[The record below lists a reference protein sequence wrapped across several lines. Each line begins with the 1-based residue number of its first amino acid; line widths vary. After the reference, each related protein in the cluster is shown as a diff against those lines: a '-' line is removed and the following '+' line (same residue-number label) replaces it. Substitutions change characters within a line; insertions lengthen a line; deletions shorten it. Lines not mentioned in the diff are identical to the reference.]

1 MNGEIVDLNGERL
14 STPPTQQD
22 HISKIMQASEEY
34 AQTVADLIN
43 REVQLF
49 MENRYPDGYTEEHL
63 NQLNLEELH
72 QAPDRAIVSFKR
84 KVVRANFPVMKWEE
98 KTIPHILFKDIDN
111 ATTDTEI
118 VRYWEKR
125 DG

>member
-1 MNGEIVDLNGERL
+1 MTGEIVDLNGERL

-22 HISKIMQASEEY
+22 QISKIMQASEEY
-34 AQTVADLIN
+34 AQTVADLMD
-43 REVQLF
+43 RELLLYIEHL
-49 MENRYPDGYTEEHL
+49 MPDGYTPEQVNEL
-63 NQLNLEELH
+63 ELEEVH
-72 QAPDRAIVSFKR
+72 NAPDRAIVSFKR

-111 ATTDTEI
+111 AATDTEV

>member
-1 MNGEIVDLNGERL
+1 MSGEIVDLNGDRL

-22 HISKIMQASEEY
+22 QISKIMQASEEY
-34 AQTVADLIN
+34 AQTVADLMD
-43 REVQLF
+43 RELQLYLEHL
-49 MENRYPDGYTEEHL
+49 MPDGYTPEQVNEL
-63 NQLNLEELH
+63 ELEEVH
-72 QAPDRAIVSFKR
+72 NAPDRAIVSFKR
-84 KVVRANFPVMKWEE
+84 KVVRADFPVMKWEE

-111 ATTDTEI
+111 ASTDTEV

>member
-1 MNGEIVDLNGERL
+1 MNGEIVDLNGDRL

-34 AQTVADLIN
+34 AQTVADLMD
-43 REVQLF
+43 RELLLYIEHL
-49 MENRYPDGYTEEHL
+49 MPDGYTPEQVNEL
-63 NQLNLEELH
+63 ELEEVH
-72 QAPDRAIVSFKR
+72 NAPDRAIVSFKR

-111 ATTDTEI
+111 ATTDTEV

>member
-1 MNGEIVDLNGERL
+1 MTGEIVGLNGDRL

-43 REVQLF
+43 REVQLYLEHL
-49 MENRYPDGYTEEHL
+49 MPDGYTPEQVNEL
-63 NQLNLEELH
+63 ELEEVH
-72 QAPDRAIVSFKR
+72 NAPDRAIVSFKR

-111 ATTDTEI
+111 ASTDTEV

-125 DG
+125 DD

>member
-1 MNGEIVDLNGERL
+1 MTGEIVDLNGERL

-22 HISKIMQASEEY
+22 QISKIMQASEEY
-34 AQTVADLIN
+34 AQTVADLMD
-43 REVQLF
+43 RELLLYIEHL
-49 MENRYPDGYTEEHL
+49 MPDGYTPEQVNEL
-63 NQLNLEELH
+63 ELEEVH
-72 QAPDRAIVSFKR
+72 NAPDRAIVSFKR

-111 ATTDTEI
+111 ASTDTEV

-125 DG
+125 D

>member
-1 MNGEIVDLNGERL
+1 MTGEIVDLNGDRL

-22 HISKIMQASEEY
+22 QISKIMQASEEY
-34 AQTVADLIN
+34 AQTVADLMD
-43 REVQLF
+43 RELQLYLEHL
-49 MENRYPDGYTEEHL
+49 MPDGYTPEQVNEL
-63 NQLNLEELH
+63 ELEEVH
-72 QAPDRAIVSFKR
+72 NAPDRAIVSFKR

-111 ATTDTEI
+111 ASTDTEV